1 MAKIRLIDWEN
12 REHSYDGTETKCK
25 ELFHE
30 YMNPL
35 DPNWIKHWKK
45 GYLYDD
51 VDNLKAINVNI
62 SRAEAQIMYD
72 KILQKIKVGG
82 AISEEYITELTG
94 GHPDYTQRLVKAWI
108 AYKIT
113 EKQGGMWVI
122 Q

>member
-1 MAKIRLIDWEN
+1 MAKIRLIDWNDKVNEY
-12 REHSYDGTETKCK
+12 EGTETKCK

-35 DPNWIKHWKK
+35 DPDWIKHWKK

-51 VDNLKAINVNI
+51 VDNLKAINQNI
-62 SRAEAQIMYD
+62 SRAEAQKVYD
-72 KILQKIKVGG
+72 DILQKVKVGG
-82 AISEEYITELTG
+82 AFKESYITELTG
-94 GHPDYTQRLVKAWI
+94 GYPERTQRLVKAWV
-108 AYKIT
+108 AYGIS